1 MAHRNRVRRHRPD
14 RRPRPPRPSG
24 DLAPRPLVH
33 RGASALGKR
42 RDVRGRPEPST
53 HRQRSTRDGHAAE
66 PGHQPAP
73 PGRRHQH
80 RQSPT
85 ASRPG
90 HQVPD
95 HTAADQLKCRTR
107 TAPRTL
113 PTPWYTEF
121 FTELPNEFWRRA
133 APPESA
139 EADIDFVERQLGLS
153 PGSRVVDVPC
163 GSGRHSLALT
173 ARGHVVTGTDIST
186 EAIAYARQAA
196 ADAGLDIDLTVADMR
211 DIPHGKTFD
220 AAICMGTVSATWRST
235 ACGSSWLGLPPLS
248 RPAAEWSSI
257 SMRRPRRSC
266 PVSAANPG
274 QCTTGTSR
282 CRRPPTTTSP

>member
-113 PTPWYTEF
+113 PTPWVWSPPATVEPVHANLASLSCAGRTLCVAVDGYGNFLSLNGSTWTAPVKTRSE
-121 FTELPNEFWRRA
+121 TALPAVSCPSVTFCMALDRSGH
-133 APPESA
+133 SA
-139 EADIDFVERQLGLS
+139 TFNGSAWAEPVLVSTLNPLSALSCSSSTFCVAVDEGGHAFKFEAGNW
-153 PGSRVVDVPC
+153 
-163 GSGRHSLALT
+163 SGPT
-173 ARGHVVTGTDIST
+173 TI
-186 EAIAYARQAA
+186 RQAGNLQSVVA
-196 ADAGLDIDLTVADMR
+196 IHLGASGLVPTHAG
-211 DIPHGKTFD
+211 
-220 AAICMGTVSATWRST
+220 
-235 ACGSSWLGLPPLS
+235 
-248 RPAAEWSSI
+248 
-257 SMRRPRRSC
+257 PRHRYSD
-266 PVSAANPG
+266 
-274 QCTTGTSR
+274 
-282 CRRPPTTTSP
+282 